1 MCISF
6 FVLLTV
12 IHEKVITGDPGWGRG
27 FNGYSSRYRVAQWP
41 QTNVRNLR
49 TTRKILQRK
58 GCKFD
63 SSTDWFII
71 ADNCLITTNTR
82 QHGILPSPAASDL
95 TDFSASTEA
104 FTRFCIYSQ
113 LTILQWDIRAISG
126 LSKAIIKR
134 GGGGRYLNGG
144 YLRGGRK
151 GFPCHSSYA
160 PPAHTPIPS
169 LSGALR
175 NCILR
180 ENIATIIINDLFYT
194 NP

>member
-1 MCISF
+1 M
-6 FVLLTV
+6 
-12 IHEKVITGDPGWGRG
+12 
-27 FNGYSSRYRVAQWP
+27 
-41 QTNVRNLR
+41 
-49 TTRKILQRK
+49 
-58 GCKFD
+58 
-63 SSTDWFII
+63 
-71 ADNCLITTNTR
+71 TNTR
-82 QHGILPSPAASDL
+82 QYGILPSPVASDL

-104 FTRFCIYSQ
+104 LTWFCIYSQ
-113 LTILQWDIRAISG
+113 LSSVKWDIRGIPG

-134 GGGGRYLNGG
+134 GGTGRYLNGG

-169 LSGALR
+169 LSAALR

-180 ENIATIIINDLFYT
+180 ENIATIIINDLSYT